1 VTDLRTSDGLTLEAR
16 WDSPE
21 GHPAGVVVFCHPHP
35 QQGGTM
41 NAPLM
46 RAVTG
51 VLVDR
56 GLNVLRFN
64 FRGIGASEG
73 RYDGGVGEV
82 DDVAAAVGAAR
93 SAHPALPF
101 GIAGWS
107 FGAVTA
113 LGWQARE
120 QDTSPYA
127 GIAPPRRLSS
137 GEEIIPPERLAPADR
152 LFVLGDRDQF
162 TTPAELQ
169 EYADAVGGRLEV
181 LSGSDHFFYF
191 REDRVGGRLADHFL
205 HER

>member
-1 VTDLRTSDGLTLEAR
+1 MTDLHTADGLTLEAK
-16 WDSPE
+16 WDSPDE
-21 GHPAGVVVFCHPHP
+21 TASGVVVFCHPHP

-56 GLNVLRFN
+56 GLHVLRFN

-73 RYDGGVGEV
+73 AYDGGIGEV
-82 DDVAAAVGAAR
+82 DDVDAAVAAAR
-93 SAHPALPF
+93 DAHPALPF

-113 LGWQARE
+113 LAWQART
-120 QDTSPYA
+120 QDTSRYA

-137 GEEIIPPERLAPADR
+137 GEEIVPPDRLEPADR

-162 TTPAELQ
+162 TTPEELG
-169 EYADAVGGRLEV
+169 EYVDAVGGRLEV
-181 LSGSDHFFYF
+181 LPASDHFFYF
-191 REDRVGGRLADHFL
+191 REDKVGALLAEHFL
-205 HER
+205 KA